1 MRVSDRSTFELNRR
15 ELLRRAEDLAD
26 AQATALTGQA
36 SRRPSDDPLAFAVA
50 TKERAREIRED
61 VRQRSLIAAQTRV
74 DVQEQALGDIATVL
88 RRVEELTIQAANDS
102 LTGDQ
107 RQNLASEVAAIRDT
121 VRGLMN
127 ADAGDRYVFG
137 GFDDDQPPFD
147 DTGAFTGDL
156 NRPQVELADGVR
168 LSVGVS
174 ADVPFDTGG
183 PEDVLAVLAD
193 LEAAMAAD
201 DEAAI
206 QLGLGRVQGAHAR
219 VVSARASLGGQQ
231 NALVV
236 ADAVAERMKG
246 EAQAHQDA
254 LVGADEVDA
263 LVDLQRVQGAY
274 NAAVRIAAE
283 LPSPGLVEVG

>member
-26 AQATALTGQA
+26 AQETALTGQRA
-36 SRRPSDDPLAFAVA
+36 RRPSDDPLAFAVA
-50 TKERAREIRED
+50 TKERSREIRED
-61 VRQRSLIAAQTRV
+61 VRQRALVAAQTRI
-74 DVQEQALGDIATVL
+74 DVQEQSLADIATVL
-88 RRVEELTIQAANDS
+88 RRAEELTIQAANDS
-102 LTGDQ
+102 LTAEE
-107 RQNLASEVAAIRDT
+107 RLNLATEVTAIRDT

-127 ADAGDRYVFG
+127 AEAGDRYVFG

-156 NRPQVELADGVR
+156 ARPQVELADGVR
-168 LSVGVS
+168 MSVGVS

-183 PEDVLAVLAD
+183 PEDVLAVLVD

-206 QLGLGRVQGAHAR
+206 QLNLGRVQGAHER

-231 NALVV
+231 NAIAV

-246 EAQAHQDA
+246 EAKVHQDA

-263 LVDLQRVQGAY
+263 LIDFQRVQGAY

-283 LPSPGLVEVG
+283 LPPPGLVEVG